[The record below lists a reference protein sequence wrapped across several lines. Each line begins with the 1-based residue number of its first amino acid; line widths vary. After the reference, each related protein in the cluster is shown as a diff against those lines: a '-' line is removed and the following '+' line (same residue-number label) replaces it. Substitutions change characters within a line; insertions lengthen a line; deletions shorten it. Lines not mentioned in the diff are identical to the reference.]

1 MSCLLRHITAS
12 KNFRK
17 NEPNDIWKPEP
28 SHDRK
33 EFRWET
39 SKRMN
44 TDRAVEPA
52 IRSAGTAIFLWSSSL
67 AIANF
72 FFRQIISA
80 TFFSSILPRV
90 IQAVSPPSNQSHNSC
105 CGVKSSHV
113 TNLVKRGGRG
123 EFFFFRTSNNFFSL
137 LKHSEP
143 RTGMLMHQ
151 NWRDIAAMHLSKFQS
166 KTNYV
171 GFIMIFSFL
180 LIRFTYKSL
189 FYNFK

>member
-17 NEPNDIWKPEP
+17 NESNDIWKPEP

-72 FFRQIISA
+72 FFRQIIYA
-80 TFFSSILPRV
+80 TFF
-90 IQAVSPPSNQSHNSC
+90 
-105 CGVKSSHV
+105 
-113 TNLVKRGGRG
+113 
-123 EFFFFRTSNNFFSL
+123 
-137 LKHSEP
+137 
-143 RTGMLMHQ
+143 
-151 NWRDIAAMHLSKFQS
+151 
-166 KTNYV
+166 
-171 GFIMIFSFL
+171 FL
-180 LIRFTYKSL
+180 LSSQESSKQSVLLVISHTTRAAG
-189 FYNFK
+189 